1 MLTTFGKGE
10 AFHGLLC
17 CVIRVWRHSWM
28 GNVLCHWMFT
38 GAKASQSPRIK
49 VKPSET
55 FFNCRKRELVCT
67 PEAILIMDHHTHTHM
82 KSMDCVIWQSY
93 PVAIWITA
101 DRDHVTIYECSL
113 HLSIVSRHTVY
124 GTQIKE
130 WHYSLVFSWGPY
142 FTKSLFRNISK

>member
-1 MLTTFGKGE
+1 
-10 AFHGLLC
+10 
-17 CVIRVWRHSWM
+17 M
-28 GNVLCHWMFT
+28 GNVLCHGMSA
-38 GAKASQSPRIK
+38 GGKASQQSPRFK

-55 FFNCRKRELVCT
+55 FSNYKKHELVCT
-67 PEAILIMDHHTHTHM
+67 PEAILIMDHHTQM

-130 WHYSLVFSWGPY
+130 WH
-142 FTKSLFRNISK
+142 